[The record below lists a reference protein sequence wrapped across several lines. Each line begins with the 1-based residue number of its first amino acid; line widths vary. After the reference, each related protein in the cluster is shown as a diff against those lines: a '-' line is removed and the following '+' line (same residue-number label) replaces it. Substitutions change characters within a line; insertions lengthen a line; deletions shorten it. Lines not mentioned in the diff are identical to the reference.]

1 MAQGWRAR
9 NRVPGLRPHYHA
21 HYYGAFV
28 LDPDGHR
35 IEAVCHTPMS
45 PAIVATGLR
54 RAERNPS
61 SDIRHTSS
69 RAADTVLPRAR
80 LHHAAGAHRG
90 TSRPNALGSGAP
102 VRLAAGNSTTPD
114 RDTYTQKARDEM
126 QEWRRKL
133 HDFSERAAAKG
144 KEAGNAA
151 ENDLNKTW
159 TKADAASR
167 KLHTVGAEGWGSA
180 KTSFEKASHELAD
193 AWHRIRPRDK

>member
-9 NRVPGLRPHYHA
+9 NRVPGLRLHYHA

-28 LDPDGHR
+28 LDPDAHR

-90 TSRPNALGSGAP
+90 KSRPNA
-102 VRLAAGNSTTPD
+102 
-114 RDTYTQKARDEM
+114 
-126 QEWRRKL
+126 RRSL
-133 HDFSERAAAKG
+133 LLVRAAVNRGTA
-144 KEAGNAA
+144 EAAIIVSTALYVEWGRLG
-151 ENDLNKTW
+151 EIGDLCV
-159 TKADAASR
+159 
-167 KLHTVGAEGWGSA
+167 LPE
-180 KTSFEKASHELAD
+180 
-193 AWHRIRPRDK
+193 HRRRGLTRLLT